1 MGGKIYISKSQSY
14 SMEDYEKLLNEAYG
28 KVKKTEDNGER
39 FEIPKVEGH
48 FEGKKTILTNF
59 YQIAS
64 HLRRNPEHFQKFILR
79 EIAAS
84 GQKEGDRLV
93 LNMTVPSTK
102 INQKIEQYVKE
113 FVLCEQ
119 CGKPDTELTKEDRLS
134 FVKCMACGAKHS
146 VRSKI

>member
-1 MGGKIYISKSQSY
+1 M
-14 SMEDYEKLLNEAYG
+14 DYEQLLNEAYG
-28 KVKKTEDNGER
+28 KVKKSESSGER
-39 FEIPKVEGH
+39 FEIPKIEGH

-59 YQIAS
+59 FQIAS
-64 HLRRNPEHFQKFILR
+64 HLRRNPEHFQKFILK
-79 EIAAS
+79 EVAAS

-93 LNMTVPSTK
+93 LNMTVPSAK

-134 FVKCMACGAKHS
+134 FIKCLACGAKHS